1 MGIAGTII
9 RFQEKRHMDFTL
21 AQRGRALMDFEVTA
35 RKMAGRLHQQVE
47 QALVAQGLTA
57 DSLPDDM
64 EARHKRIEQQMG
76 RTPLYQARALLGEWC
91 SKQHGRAAQEAFD
104 EIAEELTPRLEAL
117 AEGGTTVTKHDF
129 EAPRYWSEI
138 WFHRTH
144 GGWDAGPFNGFV
156 HGELVHKKYVS
167 QVFAGDIYGN
177 RRLVLQQLP
186 RADYGRILEI
196 GTSSGHHSV
205 AIAEVF
211 PDAELVGVDPSLRML
226 EQAQRVANEKGQ
238 SWDLHVGI
246 GEDMPMFADESFDLV
261 TAYAI
266 HHEMP
271 PKAIAAI
278 FREAFRVLKPGGDMI
293 MADVVRTGALD
304 KMAAWRMDYAA
315 KWGGE
320 PFWRATAALD
330 MEPMAREAGFV
341 DVRGFT
347 PQPGR
352 DPYVIYGRKP
362 A

>member
-1 MGIAGTII
+1 
-9 RFQEKRHMDFTL
+9 MDFTL
-21 AQRGRALMDFEVTA
+21 LQRGRALMDFEVTA
-35 RKMAGRLHQQVE
+35 RKTASRLHQKVE
-47 QALVAQGLTA
+47 QALEQQGITS
-57 DSLPDDM
+57 DTLPDDM
-64 EARHKRIEQQMG
+64 EERHRLIENRLG
-76 RTPLYQARALLGEWC
+76 NTPLYQARALLGEWC
-91 SKQHGRAAQEAFD
+91 SKQHGRAALEAFA
-104 EIAEELTPRLEAL
+104 EIAAEITPRLDAM
-117 AEGGTTVTKHDF
+117 AEGGTIVTEHDF
-129 EAPRYWSEI
+129 KVPRYWSEI

-144 GGWDAGPFNGFV
+144 GGWDGGPYNGFI

-167 QVFAGDIYGN
+167 QVFPGNIYGN
-177 RRLVLQQLP
+177 RRLVLKQLP
-186 RADYGRILEI
+186 RTDYKRILEI

-211 PDAELVGVDPSLRML
+211 PEAELVGIDPSVRML
-226 EQAQRVANEKGQ
+226 EQARRVANEKGL

-246 GEDMPMFADESFDLV
+246 GEDMPMFADDSFDLV

-293 MADVVRTGALD
+293 MADVVRTGELD

-330 MEPMAREAGFV
+330 MEPMAKEVGFI
-341 DVRGFT
+341 DVRGFA

>member
-1 MGIAGTII
+1 
-9 RFQEKRHMDFTL
+9 MDFTL

-35 RKMAGRLHQQVE
+35 RKTAGHLHQQVE
-47 QALVAQGLTA
+47 QALVDRGLAA

-64 EARHKRIEQQMG
+64 EARHRLIEREMSG
-76 RTPLYQARALLGEWC
+76 TPLYQARALLGEWC

-117 AEGGTTVTKHDF
+117 AEGGTTVTRHGFKP
-129 EAPRYWSEI
+129 PRYWSEI

-144 GGWDAGPFNGFV
+144 GGWDAGPYNGFV

-167 QVFAGDIYGN
+167 QVFPGDIYGN

-186 RADYGRILEI
+186 RRDYKRILEI

-211 PDAELVGVDPSLRML
+211 PDAELVGLDPSVRML
-226 EQAQRVANEKGQ
+226 EQARRVANEKGLR
-238 SWDLHVGI
+238 WDLHVGI
-246 GEDMPMFADESFDLV
+246 GEDMPMFADGSFDLV

-278 FREAFRVLKPGGDMI
+278 FREVLRVLKPGGDMI

-330 MEPMAREAGFV
+330 MEPMAQEAGFV
-341 DVRGFT
+341 DVRGYT

>member
-1 MGIAGTII
+1 
-9 RFQEKRHMDFTL
+9 MDFNL

-35 RKMAGRLHQQVE
+35 RKTAGRLHGAVE
-47 QALVAQGLTA
+47 ASLVAQGLTA
-57 DSLPDDM
+57 EALPDDM
-64 EARHKRIEQQMG
+64 EERHRLIEDRVG
-76 RTPLYQARALLGEWC
+76 GTSLYQARALLGEWC
-91 SKQHGRAAQEAFD
+91 AKQHGRAAQEAFD
-104 EIAEELTPRLEAL
+104 EIADDLAPRLDAL
-117 AEGGTTVTKHDF
+117 AEGGTTLTEHAF
-129 EAPRYWSEI
+129 TAPRYWSEI

-144 GGWDAGPFNGFV
+144 GGWDASPYNGFV

-177 RRLVLQQLP
+177 RRLVLNQLP
-186 RADYGRILEI
+186 RRDYADILEI

-211 PDAELVGVDPSLRML
+211 PDARLTGIDPSPRML
-226 EQAQRVANEKGQ
+226 EQARRVANEKGL

-246 GEDMPMFADESFDLV
+246 GEDMPMFEDRRFDLV

-278 FREAFRVLKPGGDMI
+278 FAEAYRVLRPGGDMI
-293 MADVVRTGALD
+293 MADVIRTGELD

-330 MEPMAREAGFV
+330 LEPLARDAGFV
-341 DVRGFT
+341 DVRGLT

>member
-1 MGIAGTII
+1 
-9 RFQEKRHMDFTL
+9 MDFTL
-21 AQRGRALMDFEVTA
+21 SQRGRALMDFEVTA
-35 RKMAGRLHQQVE
+35 RKTAGRLHAAVE
-47 QALVAQGLTA
+47 TALGEQGVTA
-57 DSLPDDM
+57 DNLPDDM
-64 EARHKRIEQQMG
+64 EARHRFIEERLG
-76 RTPLYQARALLGEWC
+76 ETPLYQARALLGEWC

-104 EIAEELTPRLEAL
+104 EIADELAPRLDAL
-117 AEGGTTVTKHDF
+117 AQGGTQITEH
-129 EAPRYWSEI
+129 EYSAPRYWSDI

-144 GGWDAGPFNGFV
+144 GGWDASPHNGFV
-156 HGELVHKKYVS
+156 HGEIVHKKYVS
-167 QVFAGDIYGN
+167 QIFPGDIYGN
-177 RRLVLQQLP
+177 RRLVLRQLP
-186 RADYGRILEI
+186 RTDYRRILEI

-211 PDAELVGVDPSLRML
+211 SDAQLVGIDPSVRML
-226 EQAQRVANEKGQ
+226 EQARRVANEKGLA
-238 SWDLHVGI
+238 WDLHVGI
-246 GEDMPMFADESFDLV
+246 GEHMPMFEDESFDLV

-271 PKAIAAI
+271 PKAIDAI
-278 FREAFRVLKPGGDMI
+278 FREALRVLKPGGDMI
-293 MADVVRTGALD
+293 MADVVRTGELD

-320 PFWRATAALD
+320 PFWRVTAALD
-330 MEPMAREAGFV
+330 MEPMVRAAGFV

>member
-1 MGIAGTII
+1 
-9 RFQEKRHMDFTL
+9 MDFTL
-21 AQRGRALMDFEVTA
+21 LQRGRALLDFEVTA
-35 RKMAGRLHQQVE
+35 RKTVTQLHLKSEKALEAAGI
-47 QALVAQGLTA
+47 TA
-57 DSLPDDM
+57 DTLPADM
-64 EARHKRIEQQMG
+64 EERHAVIDAA
-76 RTPLYQARALLGEWC
+76 LADSSLFQARALLGEWC
-91 SKQHGRAAQEAFD
+91 AKQHGRAAQQAFD
-104 EIAEELTPRLEAL
+104 EMAPDLEPELERL
-117 AEGGTTVTKHDF
+117 AEGGTTIVAHAF
-129 EAPRYWSEI
+129 AAPRYWSEI
-138 WFHRTH
+138 WYHRTH
-144 GGWDAGPFNGFV
+144 GGWDASPYNGFV

-167 QVFAGDIYGN
+167 QIFPGDIYGN
-177 RRLVLQQLP
+177 RRLILRELP
-186 RADYGRILEI
+186 RQDYAEILEI
-196 GTSSGHHSV
+196 GTSSGHHTV

-211 PDAELVGVDPSLRML
+211 PRAQITGIDPSVRML
-226 EQAQRVANEKGQ
+226 EQARRVANEKGL

-246 GEDMPMFADESFDLV
+246 GEQMPMFEDDSFDLV

-278 FREAFRVLKPGGDMI
+278 FREAFRVLRPGGDMV
-293 MADVVRTGALD
+293 MADVVRTGELD
-304 KMAAWRMDYAA
+304 RMAAWRMDYAA

-341 DVRGFT
+341 DVRGYM